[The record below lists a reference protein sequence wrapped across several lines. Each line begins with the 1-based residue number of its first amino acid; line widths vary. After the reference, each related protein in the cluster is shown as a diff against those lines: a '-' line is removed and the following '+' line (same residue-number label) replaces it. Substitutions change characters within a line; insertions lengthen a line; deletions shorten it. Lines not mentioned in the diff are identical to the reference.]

1 MNNNISFKGV
11 LFGVAVGDALGATL
25 EFVPKNKIR
34 QKYGELRE
42 IIGGGWLNLKP
53 GQVTDDTEM
62 TICTAKGIIK
72 RPLDPVMQIM
82 YEYANWYIKGPKD
95 VGSTVAAALLYF
107 CETGGI
113 KPSKDSKS
121 NGVLMRIS
129 PLAAYPF
136 GMLEDITERVTL
148 LTHQNRLVIDCSIFY
163 VALIRKTLF
172 NDFSPMTRH
181 VSNPE
186 ITMTLAK
193 LSKNKMPESASGYVL
208 DTLYCALWA
217 LKTTNNFEDAVVK
230 AVNLGGDA
238 DTIGAVT
245 GALAGAKYGFDAIPI
260 RWINALKIRTKLAEF
275 CDKFDEVVS
284 FVNTL

>member
-1 MNNNISFKGV
+1 MNNISFKGV

-25 EFVPKNKIR
+25 EFVPRSKVK

-42 IIGGGWLNLKP
+42 IIGGGWLNLQP

-62 TICTAKGIIK
+62 TICTARGIMK

-82 YEYANWYIKGPKD
+82 YEYERWYRKGPKD
-95 VGSTVAAALLYF
+95 VGCTISAALSYF
-107 CETGGI
+107 CETGRI
-113 KPSKDSKS
+113 KPSSTSKS

-136 GMLEDITERVTL
+136 GMLEDVTERVTL
-148 LTHQNRLVIDCSIFY
+148 LTHQDKLVIDCSLFY
-163 VALIRKTLF
+163 TILLRKTLF

-181 VSNPE
+181 ISNSE
-186 ITMTLAK
+186 ITKMLAK
-193 LSKNKMPESASGYVL
+193 LSKNKMPESSSGYVL

-217 LKTTNNFEDAVVK
+217 LKTTSNFEDAIVA

-245 GALAGAKYGFDAIPI
+245 GALAGAKYGFDAIPK
-260 RWINALKIRTKLAEF
+260 RWVNALRIKKKLSEF